1 MSDRKTAEIR
11 LDPDGFNE
19 LKMCRTGPMLY
30 NKHDIFMGGS
40 LQKYGEFSIR
50 EQELFAQIVTPGA
63 LVVEVGANIGA
74 HTVELSRL
82 AGRDGEVHAFE
93 PQRIVFQALCA
104 NLALNQCTNV
114 FARQSAVGG
123 ILGFVSVPPLE
134 PSVRYNFGGVSLR
147 GVTYGETVPLVTL
160 DSLDLPACQLLKVDV
175 EGMEVEVLNGSEQL
189 IQTHRPI
196 MYLENDREDRSE
208 ELLGIVVRHDYR
220 AYWHFPRVFNPD
232 NFFGDTVN
240 IFGDAKS
247 ANVLCVP
254 RETRLD
260 VEGMRPVLSVRE
272 KWSELR
278 E

>member
-1 MSDRKTAEIR
+1 MSDKKTLEIK

-50 EQELFAQIVTPGA
+50 EQELFAQMVTPGS

-93 PQRIVFQALCA
+93 PQRIIFQALCA

-114 FARQSAVGG
+114 FASQAAVGERVG
-123 ILGFVSVPPLE
+123 SISVPSLE

-147 GVTYGETVPLVTL
+147 GVTHGETVPLITL

-175 EGMEVEVLNGSEQL
+175 EGMEVEVLNGAGQL

-196 MYLENDREDRSE
+196 MYVENDRLDRSE
-208 ELLGIVVRHDYR
+208 ELLGIVDRLDYK
-220 AYWHFPRVFNPD
+220 AYWHFPRVFNPR
-232 NFFGDTVN
+232 NFYGDTVN
-240 IFGDAKS
+240 IFGDAMS
-247 ANVLCVP
+247 INVLCVP

-260 VEGMRPVLSVRE
+260 IEGMRPVQSVRE
-272 KWSELR
+272 KWNELR
-278 E
+278 G